1 MGRSYVDRRCQRRS
15 SSSPKPDGIITANEG
30 DGAFFLDC
38 LDSGVSCLLVGG
50 ELIVP
55 NVAGAILVDDLKHPV
70 LIRFSTVD
78 FDGERMA
85 VDDDTL
91 AFARRDYVRFFFD
104 HLVDP
109 GLSVSV
115 QYAPT
120 VSRVNR
126 LQRRGLAA
134 VSPCSPFLLS
144 WC

>member
-15 SSSPKPDGIITANEG
+15 SSSPKPDDIITAHEG
-30 DGAFFLDC
+30 DGAFFLNC

-134 VSPCSPFLLS
+134 VCNRPG
-144 WC
+144 